1 MLGLFN
7 VEVVTALEGTLGEA
21 LGIKGK
27 RRIVLEEGLGLYG
40 IEDVFEEALG
50 FKRGMAGGGYICGCS
65 CGCRCGSGSLVAGSA
80 VAVGT
85 TREVRLPSNVG
96 RI

>member
-85 TREVRLPSNVG
+85 TREV
-96 RI
+96 